1 MPTNFVLAAQ
11 MLPRKPA
18 MDSERRKGDMPIP
31 DSLEGTLNEAQLIA
45 LPALERF
52 GWELRFVRRPLF
64 QEAVPVV
71 CNAEGTMVGVLEEDG
86 RLNLQLAVQIRG
98 SMASED
104 MSVARVRTSDK

>member
-1 MPTNFVLAAQ
+1 
-11 MLPRKPA
+11 
-18 MDSERRKGDMPIP
+18 MDTERRKGDKPIP
-31 DSLEGTLNEAQLIA
+31 DNLEGTLNEAQLIA
-45 LPALERF
+45 LPTLERF

-98 SMASED
+98 STTSED
-104 MSVARVRTSDK
+104 TAVTRMRISEE